1 MVELTDREKKI
12 VLIKYIIHGVSPF
25 AEAPLETRVQMLQA
39 ALKNYGLKY
48 EESEMLDIGE
58 ACLKVQQ
65 EVNDSNLGFLQHNK
79 GLVNRALKMMNK
91 GNERFEF

>member
-25 AEAPLETRVQMLQA
+25 QETPLETRVQMLQA
-39 ALKNYGLKY
+39 ALKSYGLNY
-48 EESEMLDIGE
+48 VESEMMDIGE

-65 EVNDSNLGFLQHNK
+65 EVNDSNLGFLRHNK

-91 GNERFEF
+91 GNERFEI